1 MLFGAVNYPDVQ
13 LPAMITMGAEY
24 SLFFLAYLV
33 VCQVLLLNIL
43 LATVFAAFENAS
55 MKQWVRGFTQYR
67 VCLVKAFSSIDSDFS
82 GTISFDEF
90 KTLMNV
96 VDENIQDDK
105 ISNLFHQMD
114 TDGNESLG
122 PGMY

>member
-43 LATVFAAFENAS
+43 LATVFAALK
-55 MKQWVRGFTQYR
+55 MQV
-67 VCLVKAFSSIDSDFS
+67 
-82 GTISFDEF
+82 
-90 KTLMNV
+90 
-96 VDENIQDDK
+96 
-105 ISNLFHQMD
+105 
-114 TDGNESLG
+114 
-122 PGMY
+122 